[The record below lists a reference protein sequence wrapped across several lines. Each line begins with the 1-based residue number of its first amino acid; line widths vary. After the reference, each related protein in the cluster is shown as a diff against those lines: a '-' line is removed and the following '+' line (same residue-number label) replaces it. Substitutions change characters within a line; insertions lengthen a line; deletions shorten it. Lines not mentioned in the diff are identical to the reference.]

1 MMDFPEPVIAAA
13 IEPRTAADLARLTDA
28 LAKLVREDP
37 TLRVHVDAESGQTIL
52 SGMGELH
59 LEIVVDRLEREFGVA
74 ANVGRPQVAYRETIR
89 KAVEQ
94 DGTVRSSARRP
105 RPASAS
111 LAAARAVAGGP
122 WLRVRRPTA
131 R

>member
-1 MMDFPEPVIAAA
+1 MGE
-13 IEPRTAADLARLTDA
+13 A

-59 LEIVVDRLEREFGVA
+59 LEIVVDRMLREFGVA

-94 DGTVRSSARRP
+94 DGKFVRQVGGRDQYAQVSLRLEPLPSGQGYEFVDAARRRLRSRP
-105 RPASAS
+105 RPCPPSTKAC
-111 LAAARAVAGGP
+111 AGKWP
-122 WLRVRRPTA
+122 PA
-131 R
+131 